1 MRIPLIILT
10 LNTRL
15 TYLYSRCVL
24 RVAFCFIIYAR
35 AIFAYTSHTFVLWR
49 CMIRQV
55 NVDGYTLG
63 YVSDSSKSYRVFLR
77 ASVVVYM
84 IGYVILFLLIY
95 LSSLFLFKINPKMKK
110 KKEKKRKRNKK
121 QREKKERKKEK
132 KKGRKEKK
140 AQSLRREK
148 EPID

>member
-1 MRIPLIILT
+1 
-10 LNTRL
+10 
-15 TYLYSRCVL
+15 
-24 RVAFCFIIYAR
+24 
-35 AIFAYTSHTFVLWR
+35 
-49 CMIRQV
+49 MIRQV

-110 KKEKKRKRNKK
+110 KERKKK
-121 QREKKERKKEK
+121 KKERKEERK
-132 KKGRKEKK
+132 KRKK
-140 AQSLRREK
+140 AQPLRREK